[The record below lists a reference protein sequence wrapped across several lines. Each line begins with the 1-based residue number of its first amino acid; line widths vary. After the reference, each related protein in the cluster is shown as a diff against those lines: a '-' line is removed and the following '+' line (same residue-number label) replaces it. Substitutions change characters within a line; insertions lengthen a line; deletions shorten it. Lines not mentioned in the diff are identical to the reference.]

1 MRQYSDPK
9 LALLISSLVQLSVVC
24 YASEEPGRWQGYL
37 IDREC
42 AGGIK
47 SNPNLALKKHSKA
60 CALKAKRRA
69 KGYCLFINE
78 HWADLNAAGNALAV
92 KVLRASKRK
101 NGCFVE
107 VVGVLKIEPLHA
119 IEVGEGTVSVIPM
132 SEKWSIEA
140 KEMEEKIEP
149 PNKWSI

>member
-1 MRQYSDPK
+1 M
-9 LALLISSLVQLSVVC
+9 
-24 YASEEPGRWQGYL
+24 
-37 IDREC
+37 
-42 AGGIK
+42 
-47 SNPNLALKKHSKA
+47 HSKPSA
-60 CALKAKRRA
+60 EQKAIV
-69 KGYCLFINE
+69 FSFNE

-119 IEVGEGTVSVIPM
+119 IEVGEGTVSVTPM

-140 KEMEEKIEP
+140 EEMEEKIEP